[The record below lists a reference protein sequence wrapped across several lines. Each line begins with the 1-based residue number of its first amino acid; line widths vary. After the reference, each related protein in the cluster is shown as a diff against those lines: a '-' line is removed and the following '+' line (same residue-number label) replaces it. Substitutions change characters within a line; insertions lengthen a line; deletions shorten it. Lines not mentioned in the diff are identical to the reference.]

1 MSILSQAPEA
11 TNDRVGGDRNEATND
26 GWDDDDDDNWGSIET
41 EPAQTVLYMY
51 FNHYNQYTSDLP

>member
-41 EPAQTVLYMY
+41 EPAQTVLYM
-51 FNHYNQYTSDLP
+51 